1 METEQ
6 FEFSE
11 DPKKVF
17 EELVKKA
24 LKGKQSD
31 FEFIRTYEMCK
42 VARYYKISVKRVY
55 KTFKTLYKKLMKTY
69 AKDILAGEQKLEMLM
84 SMKQFEICYDYYK
97 KEYELAKDMLSE
109 YRAYLSSG
117 HIFDQLVLNSVRS
130 DDECVDY
137 RELPWTI
144 YKKKL
149 FTIN

>member
-42 VARYYKISVKRVY
+42 VARYYKISVKRVS

-69 AKDILAGEQKLEMLM
+69 AKDILTGEQKLEMLV
-84 SMKQFEICYDYYK
+84 SMKQFEICYNYYR
-97 KEYELAKDMLSE
+97 KECEIAKDMLQE
-109 YRAYLSSG
+109 YRSYLFSG
-117 HIFDQLVLNSVRS
+117 HIFDQLVLNGVRS
-130 DDECVDY
+130 DDDCIDY
-137 RELPWTI
+137 RELP
-144 YKKKL
+144 
-149 FTIN
+149 

>member
-31 FEFIRTYEMCK
+31 FEFIKTYEMCK

-69 AKDILAGEQKLEMLM
+69 AKDILAGEQKLEMLV

-97 KEYELAKDMLSE
+97 KEYEIAKDMLHE
-109 YRAYLSSG
+109 YRSYLFGG
-117 HIFDQLVLNSVRS
+117 HIFKQLVLNDVRT
-130 DDECVDY
+130 DDDCVDY
-137 RELPWTI
+137 RELPWSI
-144 YKKKL
+144 
-149 FTIN
+149 F

>member
-6 FEFSE
+6 IELSE

-42 VARYYKISVKRVY
+42 VAKYYKINVKRVS
-55 KTFKTLYKKLMKTY
+55 KTFKILYKKLMKTY
-69 AKDILAGEQKLEMLM
+69 AKDILTDEQQLEMLM
-84 SMKQFEICYDYYK
+84 SMKHFKICCDYYK

-117 HIFDQLVLNSVRS
+117 HIFDQLVLNDIRS
-130 DDECVDY
+130 EDDCVDY

-144 YKKKL
+144 
-149 FTIN
+149 F

>member
-1 METEQ
+1 METDQIEV
-6 FEFSE
+6 SE
-11 DPKKVF
+11 DPKEF
-17 EELVKKA
+17 FGELVKKA
-24 LKGKQSD
+24 LGGKQSD

-42 VARYYKISVKRVY
+42 VARYYKISVKRVS

-69 AKDILAGEQKLEMLM
+69 AKDILTGEQKLEMLM

-117 HIFDQLVLNSVRS
+117 HIFDQLVLNDVRS

-144 YKKKL
+144 
-149 FTIN
+149 F

>member
-11 DPKKVF
+11 DPKEIF
-17 EELVKKA
+17 SELVKKA
-24 LKGKQSD
+24 LKGKQSN

-69 AKDILAGEQKLEMLM
+69 AKDILTGEQKLEMLM

-117 HIFDQLVLNSVRS
+117 HIFDQLVLNNVRS

-144 YKKKL
+144 
-149 FTIN
+149 F

>member
-1 METEQ
+1 METDQIEV
-6 FEFSE
+6 SE
-11 DPKKVF
+11 DPKEF
-17 EELVKKA
+17 FNELVKKA

-69 AKDILAGEQKLEMLM
+69 AKDILTGEQKLEMLM
-84 SMKQFEICYDYYK
+84 SMKQFEICYNYYK

-117 HIFDQLVLNSVRS
+117 HIFDQLVLNDIRS
-130 DDECVDY
+130 EDDCVDY

-144 YKKKL
+144 
-149 FTIN
+149 F

>member
-42 VARYYKISVKRVY
+42 VARYYKISVKRIY

-69 AKDILAGEQKLEMLM
+69 AKDILTDEQKLEMLM

-144 YKKKL
+144 
-149 FTIN
+149 F

>member
-1 METEQ
+1 METDQIELT
-6 FEFSE
+6 E
-11 DPKKVF
+11 DPKKIF
-17 EELVKKA
+17 GELVKKA

-31 FEFIRTYEMCK
+31 FEFIRTYEACK
-42 VARYYKISVKRVY
+42 TARLYKISVKRVF
-55 KTFKTLYKKLMKTY
+55 KAFKTLYKKLMKTY
-69 AKDILAGEQKLEMLM
+69 AKDIMADEQKLEMLM

-144 YKKKL
+144 
-149 FTIN
+149 F

>member
-42 VARYYKISVKRVY
+42 VARYYKISVKRVS
-55 KTFKTLYKKLMKTY
+55 KVFKTLYKKLMKTY
-69 AKDILAGEQKLEMLM
+69 AKDIMTDEQKLEMLM

-109 YRAYLSSG
+109 YHAYLTSG
-117 HIFDQLVLNSVRS
+117 HIFDQLVCNAIRS
-130 DDECVDY
+130 DDDCVDY
-137 RELPWTI
+137 RKLPWKI
-144 YKKKL
+144 
-149 FTIN
+149 F

>member
-1 METEQ
+1 METDQ

-97 KEYELAKDMLSE
+97 KEYELAKDILSE

-130 DDECVDY
+130 DDDCVDY

-144 YKKKL
+144 
-149 FTIN
+149 F

>member
-6 FEFSE
+6 FEFTE

-31 FEFIRTYEMCK
+31 FEFIRTYEMSK
-42 VARYYKISVKRVY
+42 VARYYKISVKRVS

-84 SMKQFEICYDYYK
+84 SMKQFEICYRYYE
-97 KEYELAKDMLSE
+97 KECEIAKDMLSE

-117 HIFDQLVLNSVRS
+117 HIFDQLVMNSVRP

-137 RELPWTI
+137 RKLSWTI
-144 YKKKL
+144 
-149 FTIN
+149 F

>member
-42 VARYYKISVKRVY
+42 VARYYKISVKRVS

-69 AKDILAGEQKLEMLM
+69 AKDILIGEQKLEMLM
-84 SMKQFEICYDYYK
+84 SMKQFEICYNYYK

-117 HIFDQLVLNSVRS
+117 HIFDQLVLNDIRS
-130 DDECVDY
+130 EDDCVDY

-144 YKKKL
+144 
-149 FTIN
+149 F

>member
-1 METEQ
+1 METDQ

-69 AKDILAGEQKLEMLM
+69 AEDIMADEQKLEMLM

-97 KEYELAKDMLSE
+97 KEYELAKDMLDE
-109 YRAYLSSG
+109 YYAYLTSG
-117 HIFDQLVLNSVRS
+117 HIFDQLIMNGVRS
-130 DDECVDY
+130 DNDCVDY
-137 RELPWTI
+137 R
-144 YKKKL
+144 KL
-149 FTIN
+149 LWKIF

>member
-6 FEFSE
+6 IEFSE
-11 DPKKVF
+11 DPKEF
-17 EELVKKA
+17 FNELVKKA
-24 LKGKQSD
+24 LGGKQSD

-69 AKDILAGEQKLEMLM
+69 AKDILTGEQKLEMLM
-84 SMKQFEICYDYYK
+84 SMKQFEICYNYYK

-117 HIFDQLVLNSVRS
+117 HIFDQLVLNDIRS

-144 YKKKL
+144 
-149 FTIN
+149 F

>member
-42 VARYYKISVKRVY
+42 VARYYKISVKKVS
-55 KTFKTLYKKLMKTY
+55 KVFKTLYKKLMKTY
-69 AKDILAGEQKLEMLM
+69 AKDIMTDEQKLEMLM
-84 SMKQFEICYDYYK
+84 SMKQFKICYNYYK

-109 YRAYLSSG
+109 YHVYLTNG
-117 HIFDQLVLNSVRS
+117 HIFDQLVMNAVRS
-130 DDECVDY
+130 DDDCVDY
-137 RELPWTI
+137 R
-144 YKKKL
+144 KL
-149 FTIN
+149 LWKIF

>member
-1 METEQ
+1 METDQ

-42 VARYYKISVKRVY
+42 VARYYKISVKRVS

-69 AKDILAGEQKLEMLM
+69 AKDILTGEQKLEMLM
-84 SMKQFEICYDYYK
+84 SMKQFEICYNYYK

-144 YKKKL
+144 
-149 FTIN
+149 F

>member
-69 AKDILAGEQKLEMLM
+69 AKDILTGEQKLEMLM

-144 YKKKL
+144 
-149 FTIN
+149 F

>member
-1 METEQ
+1 METDQ

-69 AKDILAGEQKLEMLM
+69 AKDILTGEQKLEMLM

-117 HIFDQLVLNSVRS
+117 HIFDQLVLNNIRS
-130 DDECVDY
+130 EDDCVDY

-144 YKKKL
+144 
-149 FTIN
+149 F